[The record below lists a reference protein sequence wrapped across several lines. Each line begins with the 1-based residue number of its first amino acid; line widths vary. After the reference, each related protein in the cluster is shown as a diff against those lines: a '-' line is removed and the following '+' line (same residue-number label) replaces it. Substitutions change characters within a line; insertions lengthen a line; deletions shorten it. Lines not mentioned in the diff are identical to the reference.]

1 MLFTLTPIDVAEGY
15 GEGILPLA
23 DAKRHL
29 RVDAD
34 FEDDDPLIEVLRDA
48 AIDAVEKYCNIRLT
62 ETVGMVARFA
72 DFGPGM
78 RAGIGPA
85 ASVLVTGV
93 SYVDSAG
100 EAAAIDAGGWQLD
113 VLGNLLPALNT
124 AWPTSYGP
132 VTVTFTAGYTAA
144 NRPPAL
150 VQAARF
156 MLAHLYAHREAVV
169 SSGLGGELPMGFR
182 FLCDQYR
189 LPVI

>member
-48 AIDAVEKYCNIRLT
+48 AVDAVEKYCNIRLA
-62 ETVGMVARFA
+62 ETTGMVARFA

-100 EAAAIDAGGWQLD
+100 EAADIDAGGWRLD

-156 MLAHLYAHREAVV
+156 MLAHLYAQREAVITGTI
-169 SSGLGGELPMGFR
+169 SSEAPLGFR

>member
-1 MLFTLTPIDVAEGY
+1 MLFTLNPIDIAEGY

-23 DAKRHL
+23 EAKAHL
-29 RVDAD
+29 GVLA
-34 FEDDDPLIEVLRDA
+34 DDDDALIKMLRDA
-48 AIDAVEKYCNIRLT
+48 AIDAVEKYCNIRLA
-62 ETVGMVARFA
+62 ETTGIVARFEG
-72 DFGPGM
+72 FGSRM

-100 EAAAIDAGGWQLD
+100 EAADIEAGGWRLD

-132 VTVTFTAGYTAA
+132 VTVTFTAGYTDD
-144 NRPPAL
+144 NRPRGL
-150 VQAARF
+150 VHAAKM
-156 MLAHLYAHREAVV
+156 MLAHLFMQREAVITGTI
-169 SSGLGGELPMGFR
+169 SGEAPFGFR

>member
-1 MLFTLTPIDVAEGY
+1 MLFTLNPIDIDGDY

-48 AIDAVEKYCNIRLT
+48 AIDAVEKYCNIRLA
-62 ETVGMVARFA
+62 ETTGMVARFEG
-72 DFGPGM
+72 FGPGM

-85 ASVLVTGV
+85 ASVVVTGL

-100 EAAAIDAGGWQLD
+100 ENADIDDGGWRLD

-156 MLAHLYAHREAVV
+156 MLAHLYAHREAVLV
-169 SSGLGGELPMGFR
+169 TGIGGELPLGFR
-182 FLCDQYR
+182 FLCGQYR

>member
-1 MLFTLTPIDVAEGY
+1 MLFTLNPIAISGGY

-34 FEDDDPLIEVLRDA
+34 FADDDPLIEVLRDA
-48 AIDAVEKYCNIRLT
+48 AIDAVEKYCNIRLA
-62 ETVGMVARFA
+62 ETTGIVARFA

-85 ASVLVTGV
+85 ASVVVTGV
-93 SYVDSAG
+93 SYIDSAG
-100 EAAAIDAGGWQLD
+100 EAADISAGGWRLD

-156 MLAHLYAHREAVV
+156 MLAHLYAQREAVLV
-169 SSGLGGELPMGFR
+169 TGIGGELPLGFR
-182 FLCDQYR
+182 FLCDQFR
-189 LPVI
+189 MPVI

>member
-15 GEGILPLA
+15 GEGILPLE

-34 FEDDDPLIEVLRDA
+34 FADDDPLIEVLRDA
-48 AIDAVEKYCNIRLT
+48 AVDAVEKYCNIRLA
-62 ETVGMVARFA
+62 ETAGMVARFEG
-72 DFGPGM
+72 FGPGM

-100 EAAAIDAGGWQLD
+100 EAAAIDAGGWRLD

-132 VTVTFTAGYTAA
+132 VTVTFTAGYTDA

-156 MLAHLYAHREAVV
+156 MLAHLYAQREAVITGTI
-169 SSGLGGELPMGFR
+169 SSEAPLGFR